1 MRPWP
6 PVKDSKESLFHYF
19 SAYFAGKN
27 IRHKNSKFFS
37 QFVTLVSAG
46 GAR

>member
-1 MRPWP
+1 MKTRP
-6 PVKDSKESLFHYF
+6 PVKDSKESLFNYF
-19 SAYFAGKN
+19 SAYFADKN
-27 IRHKNSKFFS
+27 IRHNNSKMFS